1 MSENPLYKKAYFQC
15 ARRAILENEVFMK
28 SFITTIVKDNYDDDK
43 LLRFNNMLTRMYDN
57 DLFDLIMG
65 RRSSEDLKDDY
76 DYDILKEME
85 YYSVVLKEAKT
96 PLEDL

>member
-28 SFITTIVKDNYDDDK
+28 SFITTVVKDTYDNEK
-43 LLRFNNMLTRMYDN
+43 LSRFNNMLTRMYDN

-65 RRSSEDLKDDY
+65 RRNSDDLKDNY

-85 YYSVVLKEAKT
+85 DYALSLKEAGK
-96 PLEDL
+96 PIVDL